1 MEGGRGEG
9 GGLEFTRQILALI
22 PNLHHMVWNFNQKFL
37 FNPCRLECSENF
49 SSNKSKTFLS
59 IQKMKFLIK
68 DFLSKC
74 DQIRSFLQ
82 I

>member
-1 MEGGRGEG
+1 MEG
-9 GGLEFTRQILALI
+9 GGLGFTRQILALI

-37 FNPCRLECSENF
+37 FNPCRLKFSENF

-68 DFLSKC
+68 DFFSKC
-74 DQIRSFLQ
+74 DQIRSFLR